1 MDYARPVV
9 WCPTRSKCIV
19 IYVLCYIQNVWH
31 KVTKCGFRLS
41 GQKHRLAA
49 RCWWSCA
56 SSQRPPLAY
65 HRGYSRNIC
74 QSPHSSDGQVIVNM
88 KNLEQSLARC
98 LIPTRHAIDSGEAKL
113 HTASYTGLW
122 TSMVTPGGRTSTT
135 ACICVPESHVR
146 GELHKH

>member
-1 MDYARPVV
+1 MQSPHGKPATSHSEWTMHVQ
-9 WCPTRSKCIV
+9 WSGPTRSKCKV

-41 GQKHRLAA
+41 SQKILLAA

-56 SSQRPPLAY
+56 SFQRPPLTY

-74 QSPHSSDGQVIVNM
+74 QSPHSSDGQVNVNM

-98 LIPTRHAIDSGEAKL
+98 LIPTRHAIDSSETKL
-113 HTASYTGLW
+113 HTVSQSGL
-122 TSMVTPGGRTSTT
+122 RTY
-135 ACICVPESHVR
+135 
-146 GELHKH
+146 